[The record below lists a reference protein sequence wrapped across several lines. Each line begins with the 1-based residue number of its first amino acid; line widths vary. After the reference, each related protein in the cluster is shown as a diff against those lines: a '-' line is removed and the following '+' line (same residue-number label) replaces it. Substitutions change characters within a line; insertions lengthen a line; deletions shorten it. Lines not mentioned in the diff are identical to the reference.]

1 MNSIRPG
8 APGLFKEDTMKV
20 LQFIAAA
27 FLAASIGAMTG
38 AAFAAMPQVYR
49 SNSTRQVVGWEDST
63 GYHAC
68 HAGTDCCVP
77 AEYDLVWVE

>member
-8 APGLFKEDTMKV
+8 APGLFKGKTMRV

-38 AAFAAMPQVYR
+38 AAFADLPQVYQ
-49 SNSTRQVVGWEDST
+49 SNSTGEVKGGEDAE

-68 HAGTDCCVP
+68 HAGTVCRIP
-77 AEYDLVWVE
+77 AEYDLIWVE

>member
-1 MNSIRPG
+1 
-8 APGLFKEDTMKV
+8 MKV

-27 FLAASIGAMTG
+27 VLAASIGTMTG
-38 AAFAAMPQVYR
+38 AAFADLPQVNQR
-49 SNSTRQVVGWEDST
+49 NSTGEVKGWEDST

-68 HAGTDCCVP
+68 RSGQDCRIP

>member
-1 MNSIRPG
+1 MR
-8 APGLFKEDTMKV
+8 V

-27 FLAASIGAMTG
+27 VLAASIGAITG

-49 SNSTRQVVGWEDST
+49 SNSSRQIVGWEDAE

-68 HAGTDCCVP
+68 HAGTDCRIP

>member
-1 MNSIRPG
+1 
-8 APGLFKEDTMKV
+8 MKV

-27 FLAASIGAMTG
+27 FIAASIGALTG
-38 AAFAAMPQVYR
+38 YSFASLPQVYR
-49 SNSTRQVVGWEDST
+49 SNSSRQIVGWEDAE

-68 HAGTDCCVP
+68 RNGQDCRIP

>member
-1 MNSIRPG
+1 
-8 APGLFKEDTMKV
+8 MKV

-38 AAFAAMPQVYR
+38 AAFADLPQVYR
-49 SNSTRQVVGWEDST
+49 SSSSGAITGGEDAE

-68 HAGTDCCVP
+68 HAGTDCRIP